1 MDKDFIIK
9 DLYLPSFWK
18 LLRIE
23 RQKHQKEYRPT
34 RGQDTDSKFEP
45 QVSNTW
51 ASSYSWKDTSNTL
64 LIYTKE
70 ELWYD
75 SEWLS
80 YYNSKL

>member
-18 LLRIE
+18 WLRIE

-34 RGQDTDSKFEP
+34 RGQDTNSKFEP
-45 QVSNTW
+45 QVSNKW
-51 ASSYSWKDTSNTL
+51 ASSYSWNYTSYTL
-64 LIYTKE
+64 LICTKE

-75 SEWLS
+75 FRVTSVL
-80 YYNSKL
+80 